1 MGFFAI
7 LLIVALIWLLWPLVR
22 VYRSVRR
29 AQRGFTIDLN
39 DLFGMPGAQRPDSDE
54 PRHRYGWSG
63 LRRKKKKIADDV
75 GEYVRFQEMPADTA
89 KQPAYEETA
98 FATEQQITEVE
109 WDDIR

>member
-54 PRHRYGWSG
+54 PRDRYGWSG
-63 LRRKKKKIADDV
+63 LLRKKKKSLLRI
-75 GEYVRFQEMPADTA
+75 
-89 KQPAYEETA
+89 
-98 FATEQQITEVE
+98 
-109 WDDIR
+109 